1 MLAICYANLLCLAIF
16 IVLSIYINVKRGDN
30 VSDTLTLFSALSILG
45 LVFTGALVILAM
57 VG

>member
-1 MLAICYANLLCLAIF
+1 MLAICYANILCLAVF

-30 VSDTLTLFSALSILG
+30 VSDTLAMFSALSIIG
-45 LVFTGALVILAM
+45 LIFTGALVVLAM